1 MVIKSGSRAVFLPRP
16 KTFVDLLKR
25 CIGLIVNSSLPAL
38 QNRSQKVAGVLVST
52 YPDLV
57 RPSKLPNNARQWL
70 PLPPAVLH
78 LLLLLREGERH
89 AYFLQRE
96 IARRTN
102 GTVALGNGSLYGA
115 IRRMLASGLIEESAH
130 RPEAHLDHQQRRYY
144 RLTHKG
150 NTVLQADLKR
160 IRFVL
165 ASASGQVQGD
175 GSISLISTSLSD
187 PTKGD
192 HD

>member
-1 MVIKSGSRAVFLPRP
+1 LERDASGQIVDSALAARAEPF
-16 KTFVDLLKR
+16 
-25 CIGLIVNSSLPAL
+25 
-38 QNRSQKVAGVLVST
+38 QKVASVLVSN

-57 RPSKLPNNARQWL
+57 RPSKLPNDTRKWL

-96 IARRTN
+96 VARRTN

-115 IRRMLASGLIEESAH
+115 LRRMLASDLIEESAH

-144 RLTHKG
+144 RITRKG
-150 NTVLQADLKR
+150 NTVLEADLKR

-165 ASASGQVQGD
+165 TSVSGQAQGD
-175 GSISLISTSLSD
+175 GSVPRID
-187 PTKGD
+187 QTKGERD
-192 HD
+192 